1 MPLCAYRRSAR
12 DRPYLNEYALQDC
25 KTLLGNIAR
34 GRPAGQGMLRPLMP
48 AGACGGG
55 AGEDPLFVQQPA
67 AWKSVSRFFIRMKIS
82 VCPVSGIRLAG

>member
-48 AGACGGG
+48 AGAVF
-55 AGEDPLFVQQPA
+55 PL
-67 AWKSVSRFFIRMKIS
+67 
-82 VCPVSGIRLAG
+82 